1 MNAFAEFL
9 KHHVKEN
16 PQNYGSDALS
26 ILEIPN
32 SCKEHIPQERNP

>member
-9 KHHVKEN
+9 KRHMEEN
-16 PQNYGSDALS
+16 PPNYGSNAQS

-32 SCKEHIPQERNP
+32 SCKKHIPQK